1 MTQQP
6 NETLEAT
13 VTKEENGGGSKRLPG
28 IRVSRAGA
36 QLDNMGDMWTMA
48 VAICNA
54 GMQPMVNKTTP
65 MTPNQVMVAIQMGA
79 EVGLPPMTALKNV
92 AIIRGRPT
100 IWGDAL
106 LALAY
111 RSNLVESISET
122 IEGEG
127 DKRVAVCRTKRRG
140 VEGETVRT
148 FSVADAKTA
157 GLWGNTGPW
166 STYPER
172 MLAMRARAFAL
183 RDAYPD
189 ALGGFMLAEEAQD
202 LRVDEGGVETSRSE
216 ALLAELRKDAP
227 RLAEGGETP
236 VAARQ
241 ATEVPEPLFPQS

>member
-1 MTQQP
+1 MNQQP

-13 VTKEENGGGSKRLPG
+13 VTKEETGSKRLPL
-28 IRVSRAGA
+28 IPVSRAGA
-36 QLDNMGDMWTMA
+36 QLATMADMWTMA
-48 VAICNA
+48 VAICSA
-54 GMQPMVNKTTP
+54 GMQPMATKTDRMNP
-65 MTPNQVMVAIQMGA
+65 SQVMVAIQMGA

-92 AIIRGRPT
+92 AIIKGRPT

-157 GLWGNTGPW
+157 GLWGSVGPW
-166 STYPER
+166 TNYPDR
-172 MLAMRARAFAL
+172 MLAMRARGFAL

-189 ALGGFMLAEEAQD
+189 QLGGFMLAEEAQD

-216 ALLAELRKDAP
+216 ALLAELTKSTP

-236 VAARQ
+236 VAARRT
-241 ATEVPEPLFPQS
+241 TEVPEPLFPQS